1 MKKLI
6 IVNWKMHMSLD
17 EAFKFCTKLTE
28 QQYNNQLIIAPP
40 IPYLAY
46 LSDKFKSLEF
56 CGQNVSRFVGQGS
69 YTGEYSSLL
78 LKLSK
83 INYSIVGHSERRN
96 FLQESNALIRQKAE
110 NCLESQVT
118 PIICIGEDL
127 AIRQN
132 NNYKDFLLKQL
143 EESLPNIVG
152 EQNLI
157 VAYEPIW
164 AIGTGITPGQEEL
177 TEIFDALN
185 YYLKQR
191 QVANNISLVYGGSVN
206 LDNIEKILSIQN
218 IDGVMVGKS
227 SLDYQMLVQM
237 LNIANSNWHHC

>member
-6 IVNWKMHMSLD
+6 IANWKMHMSLD
-17 EAFKFCTKLTE
+17 DAFEFCTKLTE

-56 CGQNVSRFVGQGS
+56 CGQNVSQFAGQGS
-69 YTGEYSSLL
+69 CTGEYSSLL

-96 FLQESNALIRQKAE
+96 LFQESSELIRQKAE
-110 NCLESQVT
+110 NCLNAQVT

-127 AIRQN
+127 ATRKN
-132 NNYKDFLLKQL
+132 NNYKNFLLKQL
-143 EESLPNIVG
+143 EESLPEVG
-152 EQNLI
+152 KQHLI
-157 VAYEPIW
+157 VAYEPMW
-164 AIGTGITPGQEEL
+164 AIGTGIIPRKEEL
-177 TEIFDALN
+177 IEIFEVLN
-185 YYLKQR
+185 YYLKQS

-206 LDNIEKILSIQN
+206 LDNIEKILNLQN

-237 LNIANSNWHHC
+237 LSYNPNFGLT

>member
-17 EAFKFCTKLTE
+17 DAFKFCTKLTE

-40 IPYLAY
+40 VPYLAY

-56 CGQNVSRFVGQGS
+56 CGQNVSQFADQGS
-69 YTGEYSSLL
+69 YNGEYSSLL
-78 LKLSK
+78 LKLSR
-83 INYSIVGHSERRN
+83 INYSIIGHSERRN
-96 FLQESNALIRQKAE
+96 FFQESSELIRQKVE
-110 NCLESQVT
+110 NCLKSQVT
-118 PIICIGEDL
+118 PIICIGEEL

-143 EESLPNIVG
+143 EESLPNYNMIG
-152 EQNLI
+152 EQHLI

-164 AIGTGITPGQEEL
+164 AIGTGIIPRKEEL
-177 TEIFDALN
+177 IEIFEIVN
-185 YYLKQR
+185 YYLKQS

-206 LDNIEKILSIQN
+206 LDNIGKILSLQN

-227 SLDYQMLVQM
+227 SLDYQTLVQM
-237 LNIANSNWHHC
+237 LNYRFFRK

>member
-40 IPYLAY
+40 VPYLAY
-46 LSDKFKSLEF
+46 LSDKFKFLEF
-56 CGQNVSRFVGQGS
+56 CGQNVSQFAGQGS

-96 FLQESNALIRQKAE
+96 FLQKSNALIRQKAE

-143 EESLPNIVG
+143 EESLPNIV
-152 EQNLI
+152 

-191 QVANNISLVYGGSVN
+191 PVANNISLVYGGSVN

-218 IDGVMVGKS
+218 IDGVW
-227 SLDYQMLVQM
+227 L
-237 LNIANSNWHHC
+237 ANPHLIIKC